1 MGPDIPRNDGS
12 QEPTSLLRWWT
23 QESYNHHKSSV
34 TDRKKSHVQ
43 AMMKFIKEK
52 WSHMSPD
59 ACQTLT
65 KGEQKYLTLRNKR
78 FSEKTRISMHRM
90 HRTNLKTMSSVRSNG
105 QKTVKKVVKEINIV
119 GRIANRTRSSS
130 DNGRPLELTLCLLL
144 CCLMRTKCLTKPTK
158 RVLIKEMETHLKPED
173 YYYVHVWR
181 LCVRHVF

>member
-34 TDRKKSHVQ
+34 TDRKKSM

-90 HRTNLKTMSSVRSNG
+90 HRTNLKTMSFRSNG
-105 QKTVKKVVKEINIV
+105 QKTVKKIVKEINIV
-119 GRIANRTRSSS
+119 GRTLQIARDRRLTTDDLLNWHCAFSSVVWWGPDVWQNRRRAS
-130 DNGRPLELTLCLLL
+130 
-144 CCLMRTKCLTKPTK
+144 
-158 RVLIKEMETHLKPED
+158 
-173 YYYVHVWR
+173 W
-181 LCVRHVF
+181 